1 MHTVFNIELD
11 VDFVAQVRLS
21 AVERAGLDS
30 RLVAHDL
37 QLRVQARSTITTE
50 EVLVELTTVTR
61 GIIRSRSS

>member
-30 RLVAHDL
+30 RLVAQDL

>member
-30 RLVAHDL
+30 RLVAQDL

-61 GIIRSRSS
+61 DIIRSRSS